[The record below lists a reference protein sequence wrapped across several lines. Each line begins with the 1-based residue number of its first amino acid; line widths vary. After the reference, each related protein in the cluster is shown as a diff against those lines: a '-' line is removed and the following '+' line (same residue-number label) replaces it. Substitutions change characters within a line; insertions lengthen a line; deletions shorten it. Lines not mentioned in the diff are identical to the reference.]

1 MSKSKPQRSR
11 SHSYHIYLND
21 AEVEMVKKGMAAA
34 NIDNFSKYA
43 RRMLTGGY
51 ILHVKDTNDIKAVGY
66 QLNKI
71 GNNINQIA
79 KVVNTTGSVSEETIN
94 ELKERM
100 NEIWQLQRSILSK
113 NLSMTR

>member
-1 MSKSKPQRSR
+1 MSKSKPNRSR
-11 SHSYHIYLND
+11 PHSYHIYLND
-21 AEVEMVKKGMAAA
+21 AEVEMIKNGMEAAH
-34 NIDNFSKYA
+34 IDNFSKYA

-51 ILHVKDTNDIKAVGY
+51 ILHVEDTNDIKAVGY
-66 QLNKI
+66 ELNKI

-79 KVVNTTGSVSEETIN
+79 KVANTTGTVSEETIK

-100 NEIWQLQRSILSK
+100 DDIWQLQRSLLSE